1 MTLLYHRFDAVVFV
15 TAFLTNQTS
24 YAHLVRYNANANDN
38 DNDNSND
45 NDKDDDI
52 DNDKDKDNAIDNS
65 NDNSNDNDN
74 DNDTVLFAKD
84 KQKNNINILKA
95 QWCTHDDN
103 IATLKGA
110 LAVKRGK
117 VLVDR
122 RRVTIIRIW
131 IDWCM
136 ITRKILIT
144 HLVNFEYDNQEDTHN
159 SFSLVK
165 RLMYDNQE
173 DTHNSFSLVNFEHD
187 NQEDTH
193 NSFSLVNR
201 LMYDNQEDTHN
212 SFSLVNKLW
221 VW

>member
-24 YAHLVRYNANANDN
+24 YAHLVRYNANANANVNDN
-38 DNDNSND
+38 DNDNSNSND

-52 DNDKDKDNAIDNS
+52 DNDNDKDKDNDIDNS
-65 NDNSNDNDN
+65 NDNSNDNGN

-84 KQKNNINILKA
+84 KQTNNINILKA

-110 LAVKRGK
+110 LALKRGK

-122 RRVTIIRIW
+122 RRVIIIRIW
-131 IDWCM
+131 IDWCA

-144 HLVNFEYDNQEDTHN
+144 HLV
-159 SFSLVK
+159 
-165 RLMYDNQE
+165 
-173 DTHNSFSLVNFEHD
+173 
-187 NQEDTH
+187 
-193 NSFSLVNR
+193 
-201 LMYDNQEDTHN
+201 
-212 SFSLVNKLW
+212 
-221 VW
+221 